1 MSGGG
6 RVLPIDEVRPAAFL
20 GAASGCSDDRMQALR
35 VVRWRLCS
43 RRVAVAGRAYREIL
57 VILAIA
63 MAMLGCATLDS
74 VQPGAGGSTFEV
86 RGRSYD
92 AIWKAAVRVAGQ
104 SLTIV
109 ESDKATGTLRAEKG
123 MGLATW
129 GEVVGI
135 FIRAPRSGAAVYTVE
150 VVSLKRSQLQITGQ
164 DWTTT
169 IISGMKAELDQ

>member
-1 MSGGG
+1 MLKTGCGSGEG
-6 RVLPIDEVRPAAFL
+6 LPVR
-20 GAASGCSDDRMQALR
+20 S
-35 VVRWRLCS
+35 W
-43 RRVAVAGRAYREIL
+43 

-135 FIRAPRSGAAVYTVE
+135 FIRPPRSGAAVYTVE
-150 VVSLKRSQLQITGQ
+150 VLSLKRSQLQVTGQ

>member
-1 MSGGG
+1 
-6 RVLPIDEVRPAAFL
+6 
-20 GAASGCSDDRMQALR
+20 MQALR
-35 VVRWRLCS
+35 AVRAVEATLNMGRGAGEDVPMRAWVV
-43 RRVAVAGRAYREIL
+43 G
-57 VILAIA
+57 LAIA
-63 MAMLGCATLDS
+63 LTMFGCATLDS

-86 RGRSYD
+86 RGRSYE

-123 MGLATW
+123 VGLTTW

-135 FIRAPRSGAAVYTVE
+135 FIRPPRSGAAVYTVE
-150 VVSLKRSQLQITGQ
+150 VLSLKRSQLQITGQ

-169 IISGMKAELDQ
+169 IISGMKAELDL